1 MAFGVSIKVEALF
14 KNLQN
19 KNRDFASQT
28 FKVEEEAKK
37 SKAEVNVLKKQ
48 QVEESVKLAFAVVE
62 IEILEKKVH
71 ISKIDVTSMTKWVE
85 TSKAYLNLAT
95 EALEKANTENAAP
108 RQQDEEL
115 NSKISGLMEEVV
127 LDSQLLLLTTS

>member
-1 MAFGVSIKVEALF
+1 M
-14 KNLQN
+14 
-19 KNRDFASQT
+19 
-28 FKVEEEAKK
+28 
-37 SKAEVNVLKKQ
+37 
-48 QVEESVKLAFAVVE
+48 KLAFAVVE

-108 RQQDEEL
+108 R
-115 NSKISGLMEEVV
+115 
-127 LDSQLLLLTTS
+127 

>member
-1 MAFGVSIKVEALF
+1 MDIFSTMETQTRMAFGVSIKVEALF

-48 QVEESVKLAFAVVE
+48 
-62 IEILEKKVH
+62 
-71 ISKIDVTSMTKWVE
+71 
-85 TSKAYLNLAT
+85 
-95 EALEKANTENAAP
+95 
-108 RQQDEEL
+108 
-115 NSKISGLMEEVV
+115 
-127 LDSQLLLLTTS
+127 